1 MFSKSYWWKITLAA
15 SLATVGW
22 SATFGTVVSIGGQGS
37 DLALDEPRGV
47 LYIANFTANRV
58 EVMSLAS
65 HAIQTSINVAA
76 QPSSL
81 ALSPDGRFL
90 VVAHYSPATP
100 PASSN
105 NAITVIDLFSSG
117 KQTFA
122 LNAAPLGVAFG
133 IDGLA
138 LVVTST
144 DFLLLDPVSGT
155 TQEIDTLA
163 GVVAKTLPVPP
174 ANFPADI
181 TSASVAASADGLT
194 IFGLGGSTGT
204 VTFRYDVNTRTI
216 RPGGVVLN
224 SGTLGPRVV
233 SLNSDGS
240 LAFAGWVMVAAN
252 GTFTNYFPQHTNKF
266 SVGTTLFDDSRGVI
280 YVQIPEKDGE
290 APLLRIVDTDNLTLR
305 ERLQLRENLTG
316 KSVLSSDATTMYAI
330 SDSGLTIL
338 PVGNLNKQPRIAV
351 QQEDLVFRGNFCD
364 RRAFAQQLTIVD
376 PGGGNT
382 RFTISGGTSGISV
395 SPSSGVTPAS
405 VTVIVD
411 PTAFQNQNG
420 TVTATLQINSSQ
432 AVNITPSVRVLINN
446 RVPEQRGTFVDVPGT
461 LTDILADPYRN
472 RFFIVR
478 SDRNQV
484 LVFDATNNKQ
494 IATLRTGN
502 QPSTMAIS
510 FDRRYLLVGNL
521 GSQIVNV
528 FDLETLQ
535 ATQPIR
541 NPGGYVV
548 YSIASSSNATLAQGL
563 FFDGTYH
570 LLQLDINRRNGIQ
583 LPTLGIFKND
593 TNPNTVLTASPNGAS
608 ILVAQ
613 ADGGV
618 YLYDANVGSF
628 TVSRKDLPSLSG
640 AYAASDF
647 NQYVIGAT
655 LFDSSLVPVMQFETG
670 TGTPSGFA
678 FVDQLAFRTTSPAA
692 TGGGQS
698 TAPGVIQRLDITNPS
713 VSVSRATR
721 IVEAPLLGN
730 TGSPFTRTLAP
741 IYSRTAIVNLS
752 VSGFTIL
759 PWTYDASVAP
769 PHISSVVNAAD
780 LKPGIAPGGLITL
793 FGAQLSPVNLASSE
807 MPLPTALADSCLT
820 VNGLPVPILFVSP
833 NQINAQMPFETV
845 GNVSMILR
853 TPGGSSDTFNLQVI
867 PGAPSVFHSG
877 VAGPAN
883 DVPTIIRDSNGELVT
898 DSDPIHRND
907 VLVIFLTGLGVTS
920 PAVPTGMPSP
930 LNPLAIAL
938 TKPSV
943 TIGGMQLPLSYYGLA
958 PGEVGVYQINVKVPA
973 NVPTGLSMPLA
984 ISQGNYTSSTP
995 VRVVE

>member
-22 SATFGTVVSIGGQGS
+22 SATFGTVVSIGGHAS

-65 HAIQTSINVAA
+65 NAIRTSINVAA

-90 VVAHYSPATP
+90 VVAHYGPSAP

-105 NAITVIDLFSSG
+105 NAITVIDLTTSG

-155 TQEIDTLA
+155 TQEIDTIA

-181 TSASVAASADGLT
+181 TAASVAASADGLT
-194 IFGLGGSTGT
+194 IYGLGGSTST
-204 VTFRYDVNTRTI
+204 VTFRYDVNSRTI
-216 RPGGVVLN
+216 RPGGVVT
-224 SGTLGPRVV
+224 STGILGPRVV
-233 SLNSDGS
+233 SLNSNGS
-240 LAFAGWVMVAAN
+240 LAFAGWVMVDTN
-252 GTFTNYFPQHTNKF
+252 GTFINYFPQHTNKF
-266 SVGTTLFDDSRGVI
+266 AVGTTLFDDSRGVV

-290 APLLRIVDTDNLTLR
+290 APLLRILDTDNLTLR

-316 KSVLSSDATTMYAI
+316 KSVLSSNASTMYAI

-338 PVGNLNKQPRIAV
+338 PVGNLNRQSRIAV

-364 RRAFAQQLTIVD
+364 RRAFAQTLTIVD
-376 PGGGNT
+376 PSGGNT
-382 RFTISGGTSGISV
+382 AFSISGSTSGISV
-395 SPSSGVTPAS
+395 SPSSGVTPATVS
-405 VTVIVD
+405 VVVN
-411 PTAFQNQNG
+411 PSAFQNQNG
-420 TVTATLQINSSQ
+420 TVTATLQINSPQ
-432 AVNITPSVRVLINN
+432 AVNIAPSVRVLINN
-446 RVPEQRGTFVDVPGT
+446 RQPEQRGTFVDVPGT
-461 LTDILADPYRN
+461 LTDIIADPFRN

-484 LVFDATNNKQ
+484 LAFDATNNRQ

-535 ATQPIR
+535 ATDPVLLPSGFIA
-541 NPGGYVV
+541 
-548 YSIASSSNATLAQGL
+548 YSIASSSNATLAQAE
-563 FFDGTYH
+563 FFDGTFH
-570 LLQLDINRRNGIQ
+570 LLQLDLNRRNGFL
-583 LPTLGIFKND
+583 LPSLGIFKND
-593 TNPNTVLTASPNGAS
+593 TNPNTVLAASPNGAS

-640 AYAASDF
+640 SYAASDF
-647 NQYVIGAT
+647 NQYVVGAN

-678 FVDQLAFRTTSPAA
+678 FVDQFAFRTTSPSP

-698 TAPGVIQRLDITNPS
+698 TSPGVIQRLDVTNPS
-713 VSVSRATR
+713 SSVSRATR
-721 IVEAPLLGN
+721 IVEAPLLGS

-741 IYSRTAIVNLS
+741 IYDRSSIANLT
-752 VSGFTIL
+752 VSGFTVL

-769 PHISSVVNAAD
+769 PHINSIVNAAD

-793 FGAQLSPVNLASSE
+793 FGTQMSPVNLASSE

-853 TPGGSSDTFNLQVI
+853 TPGGSSDTYNLQVV
-867 PGAPSVFHSG
+867 PGAPSVFRSG
-877 VAGPAN
+877 VAGPVT
-883 DVPTIIRDSNGELVT
+883 DIPTIIRDSNGELVT

-907 VLVIFLTGLGVTS
+907 ILVIFLTGLGVTS

-958 PGEVGVYQINVKVPA
+958 PGEVGVYQINVRVPA
-973 NVPTGLSMPLA
+973 NVPTGISVPLA
-984 ISQGNYTSSTP
+984 ISQGNYTSSMP

>member
-22 SATFGTVVSIGGQGS
+22 SATFGTVVSIGGHAS

-65 HAIQTSINVAA
+65 NAIRTSINVAA

-90 VVAHYSPATP
+90 VVAHYGPSAP

-105 NAITVIDLFSSG
+105 NAITVIDLTTSG

-155 TQEIDTLA
+155 TQEIDTIA

-181 TSASVAASADGLT
+181 TAASVAASADGLT
-194 IFGLGGSTGT
+194 IYGLGGSTST
-204 VTFRYDVNTRTI
+204 VTFRYDVNSRTI
-216 RPGGVVLN
+216 RPGGVVT
-224 SGTLGPRVV
+224 STGILGPRVV
-233 SLNSDGS
+233 SLNSNGS
-240 LAFAGWVMVAAN
+240 LAFAGWVMVDTN
-252 GTFTNYFPQHTNKF
+252 GTFINYFPQHTNKF
-266 SVGTTLFDDSRGVI
+266 AVGTTLFDDSRGVV

-290 APLLRIVDTDNLTLR
+290 APLLRILDTDNLTLR

-316 KSVLSSDATTMYAI
+316 KSVLSSNASTMYAI

-338 PVGNLNKQPRIAV
+338 PVGNLNRQSRIAV

-364 RRAFAQQLTIVD
+364 RRAFAQTLTIVD
-376 PGGGNT
+376 PSGGNT
-382 RFTISGGTSGISV
+382 AFSISGSTSGISV
-395 SPSSGVTPAS
+395 SPSSGVTPATVS
-405 VTVIVD
+405 VVVN
-411 PTAFQNQNG
+411 PSAFQNQNG
-420 TVTATLQINSSQ
+420 TVAATLQINSPQ
-432 AVNITPSVRVLINN
+432 AVNIAPSVRVLINN
-446 RVPEQRGTFVDVPGT
+446 RQPEQRGTFVDVPGT
-461 LTDILADPYRN
+461 LTDIIADPFRN

-484 LVFDATNNKQ
+484 LAFDATNNRQ

-535 ATQPIR
+535 ATDPVLLPSGFIA
-541 NPGGYVV
+541 
-548 YSIASSSNATLAQGL
+548 YSIASSSNATLAQAE
-563 FFDGTYH
+563 FFDGTFH
-570 LLQLDINRRNGIQ
+570 LLQLDLNRRNGFL
-583 LPTLGIFKND
+583 LPSLGIFKND
-593 TNPNTVLTASPNGAS
+593 TNPNTVLAASPNGAS

-640 AYAASDF
+640 SYAASDF
-647 NQYVIGAT
+647 NQYVVGAN

-678 FVDQLAFRTTSPAA
+678 FVDQFAFRTTSPSP

-698 TAPGVIQRLDITNPS
+698 TSPGVIQRLDVTNPS
-713 VSVSRATR
+713 SSVSRATR
-721 IVEAPLLGN
+721 IVEAPLLGS

-741 IYSRTAIVNLS
+741 IYDRSSIANLT
-752 VSGFTIL
+752 VSGFTVL

-769 PHISSVVNAAD
+769 PHINSIVNAAD

-793 FGAQLSPVNLASSE
+793 FGTQMSPVNLASSE

-853 TPGGSSDTFNLQVI
+853 TPGGSSDTYNLQVV
-867 PGAPSVFHSG
+867 PGAPSVFRSG
-877 VAGPAN
+877 VAGPVT
-883 DVPTIIRDSNGELVT
+883 DIPTIIRDSNGELVT

-907 VLVIFLTGLGVTS
+907 ILVIFLTGLGVTS

-958 PGEVGVYQINVKVPA
+958 PGEVGVYQINVRVPA
-973 NVPTGLSMPLA
+973 NVPTGISVPLA
-984 ISQGNYTSSTP
+984 ISQGNYTSSMP